1 MERFM
6 KKDKVTR
13 GKLLEKN
20 AKQDMLR
27 KLIEAYNRSSQTPFE
42 IVGEC
47 VDPET
52 GMTMFI
58 WAKAPIKNR

>member
-42 IVGEC
+42 KVEF

>member
-1 MERFM
+1 M

-13 GKLLEKN
+13 GKLLEKK
-20 AKQDMLR
+20 AKQDMLQ
-27 KLIEAYNRSSQTPFE
+27 KLIEAYNRSSQTPYE
-42 IVGEC
+42 KVGEF

>member
-47 VDPET
+47 VDPEI

-58 WAKAPIKNR
+58 GAKAPIKNR